1 MTMLIR
7 SFSIFAALVLMA
19 GISSATVLDLCT
31 GGTPTSPLPGEVT
44 LTGSADFACKTK
56 GYDSPV
62 DGIQEVSG
70 LGLTGGTVGEID
82 PGQWIEVGL
91 APDHFV
97 NAFDI
102 IVFYNGP
109 EFGDPAEEG
118 SIFVTYA
125 DGSDDTFTFK
135 ADPVDNTILVWS
147 GFGTVTNISP
157 MTENNAGWFQFSD
170 NPFGN
175 KVVST
180 FRFES
185 ANISNSDYSVKSIA
199 YAPVP
204 EPSTYALMGLGL
216 LGLAALRRRRRSA

>member
-1 MTMLIR
+1 MTMLLR
-7 SFSIFAALVLMA
+7 SLSIFAALVLMA

-31 GGTPTSPLPGEVT
+31 GGAPTAPLPGEVT

-56 GYDSPV
+56 GYNTPV

-70 LGLTGGTVGEID
+70 LGLTGGTEGEID

-91 APDHFV
+91 AGDNIV
-97 NAFDI
+97 NGFEI

-109 EFGDPAEEG
+109 EFGDPLEEG
-118 SIFVTYA
+118 SIFVTYG
-125 DGSDDTFTFK
+125 DGSTETFTFS
-135 ADPVDNTILVWS
+135 ADSVSNTLLSWN

-157 MTENNAGWFQFSD
+157 MTEDNAGWFRFSD

-175 KVVST
+175 KTVTS
-180 FRFES
+180 FRFTS
-185 ANISNSDYSVKSIA
+185 APIANSDYSVKSIA

-216 LGLAALRRRRRSA
+216 LGLAALRRRRSA